1 MVNQDPILAA
11 FSSTAKQVWYW
22 PVVRGVLAII
32 LGIVAIAW
40 PDITAA
46 AIIWVIGIFAVV
58 DGIVEIVEGIR
69 RRGTGNG
76 TAVLVTMGV
85 LSLAVGIL
93 LLVWPGKTAIVLTW
107 IVGFWA
113 VVYGLFQT
121 VASLELRKVPG
132 SGWGW
137 GVFAGLLG
145 LVFGLLVLFNVN
157 AGLVSIVWILAV
169 FAILWGVML
178 IAFGFQI
185 RSLGRQAGQAA
196 ASGTAY

>member
-1 MVNQDPILAA
+1 MTTQDPILTA
-11 FSSTAKQVWYW
+11 FSATARQVWYW
-22 PVVRGVLAII
+22 PVLRGVLAII
-32 LGIVAIAW
+32 FGIVALSW
-40 PDITAA
+40 PDKTAA
-46 AIIWVIGIFAVV
+46 VIIWVVGIFAVV
-58 DGIVEIVEGIR
+58 DGVVEIVEGIR

-85 LSLAVGIL
+85 LSLAVGVV

-121 VASLELRKVPG
+121 VASLDLRKVPG

-157 AGLVSIVWILAV
+157 AGLVSIVWILAI

-185 RSLGRQAGQAA
+185 RSLGRRAGQAA
-196 ASGTAY
+196 TY

>member
-22 PVVRGVLAII
+22 PVLRGVLAIV

-85 LSLAVGIL
+85 LSLAVGIV

-107 IVGFWA
+107 IVGLWA

-137 GVFAGLLG
+137 GVLAGLLG
-145 LVFGLLVLFNVN
+145 LAFGLLVLFNVN

-178 IAFGFQI
+178 IAFGIQI
-185 RSLGRQAGQAA
+185 RSLGRRAGQAA
-196 ASGTAY
+196 ASGTTY

>member
-1 MVNQDPILAA
+1 MTTQDPILTA

-22 PVVRGVLAII
+22 PVLRGVLAI
-32 LGIVAIAW
+32 LFGIIALAW
-40 PDITAA
+40 PDKTAA
-46 AIIWVIGIFAVV
+46 VIIWVIGIFAVV
-58 DGIVEIVEGIR
+58 DGIVEIIEGIR
-69 RRGTGNG
+69 RRGTGSG
-76 TAVLVTMGV
+76 TAFLVTMGV
-85 LSLAVGIL
+85 LSLAVGIV

-121 VASLELRKVPG
+121 VASLDLRKVPG

-137 GVFAGLLG
+137 GVFAGILG

-157 AGLVSIVWILAV
+157 ACLVSIVWILAI

-178 IAFGFQI
+178 IAFGVQI
-185 RSLGRQAGQAA
+185 RSLGRQAGKAA
-196 ASGTAY
+196 TY

>member
-1 MVNQDPILAA
+1 MTTQDPILTA

-22 PVVRGVLAII
+22 PVLRGVLAI
-32 LGIVAIAW
+32 LFGVVALSW
-40 PDITAA
+40 PDKTAA
-46 AIIWVIGIFAVV
+46 VVIWVIGVFAVV
-58 DGIVEIVEGIR
+58 DGLVEIIEGIR
-69 RRGTGNG
+69 RRGTGSG
-76 TAVLVTMGV
+76 TAFLVTMGV
-85 LSLAVGIL
+85 LSLAVGIV

-121 VASLELRKVPG
+121 VASLDLRKIPG

-137 GVFAGLLG
+137 GVFAGVLG

-157 AGLVSIVWILAV
+157 AGLVSIVWLLAL
-169 FAILWGVML
+169 FAIVWGVML

-185 RSLGRQAGQAA
+185 RSLGKQAGRA
-196 ASGTAY
+196 TTY

>member
-1 MVNQDPILAA
+1 MTTQDPILTA

-22 PVVRGVLAII
+22 PVLRGVLAIV

-40 PDITAA
+40 PEITAA

-76 TAVLVTMGV
+76 TAFLVTMGV
-85 LSLAVGIL
+85 LSLAVGIV
-93 LLVWPGKTAIVLTW
+93 LLVWPGKTAEVLVW
-107 IVGFWA
+107 IIGFWA
-113 VVYGLFQT
+113 VVYGLFQV
-121 VASLELRKVPG
+121 VASIDLRKVVG
-132 SGWGW
+132 SGWVW
-137 GVFAGLLG
+137 GVVAGLLG
-145 LVFGLLVLFNVN
+145 IVFGLLVLFNVT
-157 AGLVSIVWILAV
+157 AGLVSIVWILAI

-185 RSLGRQAGQAA
+185 RSLGKQAGTAA
-196 ASGTAY
+196 QRGY

>member
-1 MVNQDPILAA
+1 MTTQDPILTA

-22 PVVRGVLAII
+22 PVLRGVLAI
-32 LGIVAIAW
+32 LFGIIALSW
-40 PDITAA
+40 PDKTAA
-46 AIIWVIGIFAVV
+46 VIIWVIGIFAVV
-58 DGIVEIVEGIR
+58 DGIVEIIEGIR
-69 RRGTGNG
+69 RRGTGSG
-76 TAVLVTMGV
+76 TAFLVTMGV
-85 LSLAVGIL
+85 LSLAVGIV

-121 VASLELRKVPG
+121 VASLDLRKVPG

-157 AGLVSIVWILAV
+157 AGLVSIVWILAI

-178 IAFGFQI
+178 IAFGVQI
-185 RSLGRQAGQAA
+185 RSLGRQAGKAA
-196 ASGTAY
+196 TY

>member
-22 PVVRGVLAII
+22 PVLRGVLAIV

-46 AIIWVIGIFAVV
+46 AIIWVIGIFAIV

-85 LSLAVGIL
+85 LSLAVGIV

-107 IVGFWA
+107 IVGLWA

-137 GVFAGLLG
+137 GVLAGLLG
-145 LVFGLLVLFNVN
+145 LAFGLLVLFNVN

-178 IAFGFQI
+178 IAFGIQI
-185 RSLGRQAGQAA
+185 RSLGRRAGQAA
-196 ASGTAY
+196 ASGTTY